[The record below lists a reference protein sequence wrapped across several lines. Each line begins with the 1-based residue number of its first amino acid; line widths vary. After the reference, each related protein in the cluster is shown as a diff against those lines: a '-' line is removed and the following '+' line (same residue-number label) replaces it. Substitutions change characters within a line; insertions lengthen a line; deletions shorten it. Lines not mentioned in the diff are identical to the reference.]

1 MIELNL
7 TTSCEEHEI
16 IKTYLQENASKE
28 LADKINNGV
37 RIEKDGK
44 TLINKKTLDG
54 FMNYAQ
60 DEARK
65 IAEKGKNYK
74 AVHHSIVF
82 GWAIHYFEEDSIEGT
97 LYNEDGTE
105 YKPAPVKK
113 PITTPSKSVV
123 IPKKKPETQFSLF
136 DLMEQQDTVKVDSTK
151 PESIDDE
158 EPSEEDIQE
167 AMKIVA
173 EEEMKSKGSPVY
185 QKYIEIQNQYPNY
198 AIVYRLGDF
207 YEVFGENAVK
217 ISNELDL
224 TLTGRDCGLK
234 ERIPMIGFPYHV
246 ADTYIDKILKFTSV
260 VVVDNKD
267 IIVKEQHKATNI
279 DIETG
284 EIFDLTEE
292 EMREFDGDIYEP
304 KYIDDDDDNEIIDTA
319 KSLDKEIMLKLY
331 DILGDDMTIA

>member
-28 LADKINNGV
+28 LAAKINNGV

-74 AVHHSIVF
+74 AVHHSVVF

-105 YKPAPVKK
+105 YKPAPIKK
-113 PITTPSKSVV
+113 PITTPSKNVV

-136 DLMEQQDTVKVDSTK
+136 DLMEQQDAVKMDSTK
-151 PESIDDE
+151 SESIDDE
-158 EPSEEDIQE
+158 EPSEEEIQE

-185 QKYIEIQNQYPNY
+185 QKYIEIQNQYPNH

-304 KYIDDDDDNEIIDTA
+304 KYIDDDDNEIIDTA